1 MAPFTLMAFFTGLK
15 TDRVGDFANASMK
28 HYQGIH
34 PQQTRPIRNNS
45 VNDKITSVMCIHT
58 YVITLFMLYL
68 VAKYLNRVLTF
79 AVSWY
84 SAAFLNTKLSSFFFG
99 ILPIGT

>member
-1 MAPFTLMAFFTGLK
+1 
-15 TDRVGDFANASMK
+15 
-28 HYQGIH
+28 
-34 PQQTRPIRNNS
+34 
-45 VNDKITSVMCIHT
+45 MCIHT

-84 SAAFLNTKLSSFFFG
+84 SAAFLNTKLSSFFLEYYPLEHDIIPTIKFKENLA
-99 ILPIGT
+99 IKM